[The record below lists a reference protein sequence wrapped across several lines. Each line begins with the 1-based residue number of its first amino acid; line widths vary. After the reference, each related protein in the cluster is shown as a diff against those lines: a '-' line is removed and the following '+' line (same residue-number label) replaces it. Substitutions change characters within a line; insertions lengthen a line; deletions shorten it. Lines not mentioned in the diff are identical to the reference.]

1 MAIFLLIVFSI
12 NFGIS
17 APSNKQ
23 TLTKVDFEIS
33 VQRTYLK
40 KWGTRNLAGQ
50 GVMLRKNI
58 ASSLLQ
64 LNTES
69 KPFLI
74 FTQLHQP
81 AIFFSI
87 LVAQIFAII

>member
-40 KWGTRNLAGQ
+40 KWGTRNLAGA
-50 GVMLRKNI
+50 GGDVTEKYCFI
-58 ASSLLQ
+58 PSSI
-64 LNTES
+64 
-69 KPFLI
+69 KY
-74 FTQLHQP
+74 
-81 AIFFSI
+81 
-87 LVAQIFAII
+87 